1 MPKVTVDPMR
11 PVYPTP
17 AALITCVD
25 PVSGRANIITLGEVF
40 NVSLRR
46 PPIVGLGIR
55 KATWSHGLIAG
66 TREFVVNIPTTAI
79 LRETDFCGSHSGRTL
94 DKFAETGLTPL
105 PATHVRPPLIAQC
118 PVNIECR
125 LLSVQE
131 VGDHDLFLGEVL
143 EVHADDTVLD
153 ADGRV
158 SPGRLDA
165 LVFMFNCG
173 HAGEYWRVSEKLGD
187 VHATRRGSG

>member
-25 PVSGRANIITLGEVF
+25 TASGRPNIITLGEVF

-46 PPIVGLGIR
+46 PPIVGLAIR
-55 KATWSHGLIAG
+55 KATWSHGLISACG
-66 TREFVVNIPTTAI
+66 EFVVNMPTTAI
-79 LRETDFCGSHSGRTL
+79 LRQADFCGSHSGRSV
-94 DKFAETGLTPL
+94 DKFAETGLTAL
-105 PATHVRPPLIAQC
+105 PARHVRPPLIAEC
-118 PVNIECR
+118 PVNVECR

-143 EVHADDTVLD
+143 EVHADDTLLD
-153 ADGRV
+153 AEGKV
-158 SPGRLDA
+158 SPSRLDTF
-165 LVFMFNCG
+165 VFMFNCG

-187 VHATRRGSG
+187 VHATRRRSE